1 MASRSNGTGNGSGA
15 AAGGGGAGPS
25 RGVVASTVASAGLGA
40 GGDVLVANLDETVL
54 LGCIGEPADALDAAD
69 ATLVS
74 IVLDMSSSMGA
85 HQQAVIEAYGA
96 MLDALNGAKAATGI
110 LVSTWAFADQA
121 RLLSS
126 YEQVA
131 RKPRLD
137 AVTYRPDGCTALH
150 DAVLG
155 AMTGLVAYGEA
166 LWQSGVP
173 TRRVLV
179 VLTDGE
185 DNASRASA
193 FDVRQAAQALAAQE
207 AYTLAYAGFGR
218 ADLAARA
225 RDLGFPSVIAAGA
238 SDAEIR
244 RVFRQVSAGVLRAS
258 RGVSSLGAGFF

>member
-1 MASRSNGTGNGSGA
+1 MTSRSNGSNTRGA
-15 AAGGGGAGPS
+15 
-25 RGVVASTVASAGLGA
+25 VASSLASAGLGA

-54 LGCIGEPADALDAAD
+54 LGCVGEPADALDATD

-74 IVLDMSSSMGA
+74 VVLDMSSSMQP
-85 HQQAVIEAYGA
+85 HQQAVIEAYAA
-96 MLDALNGAKAATGI
+96 MLDALAGAKAAGGI

-137 AVTYRPDGCTALH
+137 GVTYRPDGCTALH

-166 LWQSGVP
+166 LWQSGLP

-179 VLTDGE
+179 VLTDGG

-193 FDVRQAAQALAAQE
+193 FDVRQAAQALAGQE
-207 AYTLAYAGFGR
+207 AYSLAYAGFGS
-218 ADLAARA
+218 ADLAASA

-258 RGVSSLGAGFF
+258 RGVGSLGAGFF